1 MVTLYGNTSNTY
13 GRSFSGNR
21 KQPECSG
28 DIKSYMNIKGCISF
42 SFYIS
47 RFYWLK
53 MHNEKAQA
61 VSEND
66 ITNSWIKNIHSSK
79 RSNLLS

>member
-47 RFYWLK
+47 RFY
-53 MHNEKAQA
+53 
-61 VSEND
+61 
-66 ITNSWIKNIHSSK
+66 
-79 RSNLLS
+79 